1 MPEPPRIG
9 SYEFGRIE
17 IDGQT
22 YTSDVVILPGGAK
35 ADWWRTEGH
44 TLAASDL
51 AAVLAAS
58 PQVLVIGQGAH
69 GQMRVPDETLRQL
82 RQTGI
87 EVICAPTDQAVGIYN
102 ARTAGGG
109 DVAAA
114 LHLTC

>member
-1 MPEPPRIG
+1 MRQQPRID

-17 IDGQT
+17 IDGQA
-22 YTSDVVILPGGAK
+22 YASDVIILPTGVRSN
-35 ADWWRTEGH
+35 WRRTEGH
-44 TLAASDL
+44 ALATSDL
-51 AAVLAAS
+51 AAVLAAG

-87 EVICAPTDQAVGIYN
+87 EVICAPTGQAVGIYN
-102 ARTAGGG
+102 KRIAGGG